1 MTAKILQLRDGV
13 LWPLSIV
20 SGLVL
25 QIVLASFLW
34 GICTSF
40 DSMHPPVLQLIRLSP
55 AVAVPQPLENKVVP
69 VIEAPQAES
78 FIEPKPVIEQ
88 VKAVEPAT
96 VDPVKPPPASTK
108 AKPDPV
114 RPRPVTKAATKPNKV
129 EAQTKPVMPPAAVAA
144 RPAAIVAQPAEIKDA
159 RDAALPQTSVKTPDS
174 TVNTAT
180 SLAPASPKDFSSYLQ
195 KIYRQ
200 LEKNRK
206 YPASARRRG
215 ISGKVAV
222 AFSINSEGKAVG
234 AAVTNRAPRE
244 LSAAALELVASQR
257 FERPP
262 EGWNNASRIEMQI
275 NYSLR

>member
-40 DSMHPPVLQLIRLSP
+40 DIMHPPVLQLIRLSP
-55 AVAVPQPLENKVVP
+55 AIATPQLLEKKVVP
-69 VIEAPQAES
+69 VIEAPQAEP
-78 FIEPKPVIEQ
+78 FIESKPVIEQ
-88 VKAVEPAT
+88 VKTVEPVT
-96 VDPVKPPPASTK
+96 VDPVKPLPAATK
-108 AKPDPV
+108 AKPDQVKPV
-114 RPRPVTKAATKPNKV
+114 PVTKAAKKPNKV
-129 EAQTKPVMPPAAVAA
+129 VTQTKPLMPPAVVAA
-144 RPAAIVAQPAEIKDA
+144 RPAAIVSQPAEIKDA

-180 SLAPASPKDFSSYLQ
+180 ILAPASPKDFSSYLQ

-200 LEKNRK
+200 LERSRK